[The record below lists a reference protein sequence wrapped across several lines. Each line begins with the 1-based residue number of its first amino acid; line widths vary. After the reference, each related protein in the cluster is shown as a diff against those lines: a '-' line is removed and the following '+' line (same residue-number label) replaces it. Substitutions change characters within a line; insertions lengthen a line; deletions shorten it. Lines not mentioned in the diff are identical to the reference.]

1 MDLRAISRAVCRQFP
16 VVFIIGVITVMVALS
31 AAKDTETRYEGRASL
46 LFVSSPAGY
55 DLQGKPIT
63 LNPLNLS
70 GNGERVA
77 SSVVLA
83 MSKSPAFE
91 EQLLASGASG
101 TVKFRRTA
109 DAILDVKATAD
120 TPAAALGT
128 LNTAV
133 TLVSNQLAASQA
145 SAGAPLGTYLKIN
158 TLASTDHAR
167 EIVGSPI
174 KSVGA
179 IAVVGIVLAIA
190 AAMALD
196 AVAPHGIRS
205 GVRLGTRGVRGV
217 TRGVGRLGRALK
229 LPPPVP
235 RSPAERRN
243 GPAAPSVPQPA
254 SNPTSASAP
263 APASPAPVPSAHAA
277 SAPSPSSVPTSAP
290 SKPAP
295 SAPTPSAPAPAP
307 AASASTPGP
316 TGGNRQMRRQ
326 AARAATR
333 ARERAPAPRSSHEGD
348 GAPRA
353 PRSG

>member
-205 GVRLGTRGVRGV
+205 GVRLVTRGVRWV

-229 LPPPVP
+229 LPPSVP
-235 RSPAERRN
+235 GSPAERRN

-263 APASPAPVPSAHAA
+263 APPAPAPSAQAA
-277 SAPSPSSVPTSAP
+277 SAPSPSSSVPTSAP
-290 SKPAP
+290 SRPAP
-295 SAPTPSAPAPAP
+295 SAPGTSAPAPAP